1 MGKIK
6 SYPIVVDL
14 DDSVFVVE
22 TDAGTKRL
30 EFQQLNEYF
39 QKIINEG
46 GMLKIKTTADSA
58 MQTASE
64 ASRSASNA
72 VNLINDVIQKN
83 VSNAYIKDRHL
94 YIVLADETTI
104 DAGIIEPQI
113 AEYGVCYNMNTQS
126 PTLQRVGAAVGL
138 VAGTGVGADKNVVND
153 FDNVYPW
160 SDMKRCTMQ
169 PDGTITSYKG
179 DANYIEDGSIGNVM
193 VEIPKFY
200 IKRVVD
206 ENAGLIYRYVCK
218 EKLNGYSLPKAFE
231 NADGSEKDK
240 IYIAAYASSVFNEKY
255 ASISGVNSCY
265 DTVYSDYDGT
275 SRGHKIADNWH
286 AFDLEALE
294 VLQTLFIVEFATLNT
309 KSVFAGCPEID
320 WGESCYIPDAEC
332 YSESTDTVSI
342 TGSFDEQYFYVGQCI
357 NFYNCKVEEDT
368 PENNNLRIIK
378 NLSIEDVE
386 TTDEG
391 VIRKATIT
399 LDTPVAI
406 DENTGVS
413 EWLITGQCNNVKAS
427 SGVCGKGLINHVPF
441 IWRGLENLYG
451 QDIMLVD
458 GVKVTS
464 TGYYVTDNVDA
475 YGNNSVPTNDSNY
488 HLLSYKYP
496 SKKGYVG
503 ELGFDENY
511 PYALLPITNDGTE
524 NTCYCD
530 KFNRVTTMR
539 ANICYVVA
547 FIYGLFE
554 CDISP
559 QAATDGNVT
568 SRLVY
573 SKEG

>member
-6 SYPIVVDL
+6 NYPIIVDL

-22 TDAGTKRL
+22 TEAGTKRL
-30 EFQQLNEYF
+30 EFQQLNEHF

-64 ASRSASNA
+64 ATKLANNA
-72 VNLINDVIQKN
+72 VDLINDVIQKN

-126 PTLQRVGAAVGL
+126 PTLQRVGAAVGA

-169 PDGTITSYKG
+169 QDGTITSYKG

-218 EKLNGYSLPKAFE
+218 EKLNGYRLPKAFE
-231 NADGSEKDK
+231 NADGTEKDK
-240 IYIAAYASSVFNEKY
+240 IYIAAYTSSVLNNKY
-255 ASISGVNSCY
+255 ASVSGVNSCY
-265 DTVYSDYDGT
+265 NTAYEDYVNT
-275 SRGHKIADNWH
+275 SQNHKIATDWH
-286 AFDLEALE
+286 AFDLTALE

-332 YSESTDTVSI
+332 YSENTDTVSI

-378 NLSIEDVE
+378 NLSLEDIE

-399 LDTPVAI
+399 LDAPVAI

-441 IWRGLENLYG
+441 VWRGFENLYG
-451 QDIMLVD
+451 QDTMLVD
-458 GVKVTS
+458 GVKIMS
-464 TGYYVTDNVDA
+464 TGYYVADDYNA
-475 YGNNSVPTNDSNY
+475 YGDDTKPDIDENY
-488 HLLSYKYP
+488 HLLSYKHP
-496 SKKGYVG
+496 NEKGYIS

-511 PYALLPITNDGTE
+511 PYAVLPIEVNGTAD
-524 NTCYCD
+524 TGYCD
-530 KFNRVTTMR
+530 EFQRVR
-539 ANICYVVA
+539 QIRPNIYYVLVYV
-547 FIYGLFE
+547 FGLFE
-554 CDISP
+554 CNISAQP
-559 QAATDGNVT
+559 HVQGFT